1 MLTPL
6 ELDIMK
12 VVWSRSPINVR
23 SVQEAIRPTRN
34 LAYTTVMTI
43 MDRLYHKGI
52 LNRTLHSRTHF
63 YEPAIDYTAARDEAL
78 ETLIKSFFGSKEHLQ
93 EFLNGDPGSIPP
105 QSHGDAMHA
114 PGLDETLL

>member
-23 SVQEAIRPTRN
+23 SVQEAIRPARK

-43 MDRLYHKGI
+43 MDRLYHKGV

-63 YEPAIDYTAARDEAL
+63 YEPAIDYTAVRDEAL

-93 EFLNGDPGSIPP
+93 EFLNGDPGALPP
-105 QSHGDAMHA
+105 QPDGNALHA

>member
-23 SVQEAIRPTRN
+23 SVQEAIRPARK

-43 MDRLYHKGI
+43 MDRLYHKGV
-52 LNRTLHSRTHF
+52 LSRTLHSRTHY
-63 YEPAIDYTAARDEAL
+63 YEPAIEYTAVRDEAL
-78 ETLIKSFFGSKEHLQ
+78 QTLIKSFFGSKEHLQ
-93 EFLNGDPGSIPP
+93 EFLSGDPVSIPP
-105 QSHGDAMHA
+105 PPDAGALHA
-114 PGLDETLL
+114 PRFDETLL

>member
-12 VVWSRSPINVR
+12 VVWHRSPINVR
-23 SVQEAIRPTRN
+23 SVQEAIRPARN

-43 MDRLYHKGI
+43 MDRLYHKGV

-63 YEPAIDYTAARDEAL
+63 YQPAIEYTAVRDEAL
-78 ETLIKSFFGSKEHLQ
+78 ETLIKSFFGSREHLQ
-93 EFLNGDPGSIPP
+93 EFLNGDQVSLPP
-105 QSHGDAMHA
+105 QPDGDGMHA
-114 PGLDETLL
+114 PRLDETLL